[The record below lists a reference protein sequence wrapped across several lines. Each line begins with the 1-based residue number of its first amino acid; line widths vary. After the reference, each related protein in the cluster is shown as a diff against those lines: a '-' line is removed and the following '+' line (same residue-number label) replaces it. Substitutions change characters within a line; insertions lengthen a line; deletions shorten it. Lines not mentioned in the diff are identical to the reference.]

1 MFIYENQN
9 FQDYIFNRNLSVEI
23 LMLLF
28 TYQKDDEKKVYYFPT
43 KIYLKNINEETPD
56 MLIRN
61 SIKFYLI
68 KRDIIFKTFF
78 FHMFIVFFWK
88 IIEFCFVY
96 K

>member
-1 MFIYENQN
+1 MLIYENQN

-28 TYQKDDEKKVYYFPT
+28 TYQKDEKKVYYFHT
-43 KIYLKNINEETPD
+43 KIYHKNINEETPD

-78 FHMFIVFFWK
+78 FSHVHSFLLENNRILFR
-88 IIEFCFVY
+88 I
-96 K
+96 